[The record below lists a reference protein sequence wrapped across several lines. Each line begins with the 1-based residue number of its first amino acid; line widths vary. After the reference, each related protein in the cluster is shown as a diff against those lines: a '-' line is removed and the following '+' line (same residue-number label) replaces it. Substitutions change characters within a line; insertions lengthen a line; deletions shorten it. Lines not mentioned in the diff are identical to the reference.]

1 MDSCRWVRNVEPLGP
16 HSTQFENIAVIQP
29 PNCTDK
35 TIDVKRKEPSDVRW
49 LQCSRART
57 GVQAI
62 LSQRLSTAPLGFMAE
77 WLSDCYTV
85 HPSPVAVLQ
94 EEVV

>member
-1 MDSCRWVRNVEPLGP
+1 MDSCRWVPSVEPLGP
-16 HSTQFENIAVIQP
+16 RSTQFENMAVIQP

-35 TIDVKRKEPSDVRW
+35 KIDVKRKDLSDVRW
-49 LQCSRART
+49 LQCGRART

-62 LSQRLSTAPLGFMAE
+62 LSQRLSTAPLGSMAE
-77 WLSDCYTV
+77 WLSECYTV

-94 EEVV
+94 GEVV